1 MDIDIPHSLGR
12 DEAKRRVEAG
22 LPKLEKH
29 IPSGGTVSAMWPEPY
44 RLDMR
49 IDVMGQSIPT
59 TLWVEDAHIRASV
72 SVPMM
77 LKMMSGPISDFIRG
91 SAQKMLA
98 APAA

>member
-1 MDIDIPHSLGR
+1 MDIDIPHALGR
-12 DEAKRRVEAG
+12 EEAKRRVEAG
-22 LPKLEKH
+22 LPRLEQH
-29 IPSGGTVSAMWPEPY
+29 IPGGGTVTASWPEPY

-59 TLWVEDAHIRASV
+59 QLLIEEANIRAMV
-72 SVPMM
+72 DVPMM

-98 APAA
+98 KPA